1 MPKLTRLSSATRACL
16 EALIEQNLLNNKTVL
31 VRLSPTARLR
41 AQEELAALEEIY
53 RVRAALILA
62 LGHEVLNP
70 DPASPE
76 PDLRPA
82 FGDGP
87 SPWRA

>member
-1 MPKLTRLSSATRACL
+1 MPKLTCLSSATRACL

-31 VRLSPTARLR
+31 VRLSPAARLR
-41 AQEELAALEEIY
+41 AQEELAALAEIC
-53 RVRAALILA
+53 RVRAALTLA
-62 LGHEVLNP
+62 LGRDVLDP
-70 DPASPE
+70 DPSPPG

-82 FGDGP
+82 LGDGP

>member
-1 MPKLTRLSSATRACL
+1 MPKLTCLSSATRACL

-41 AQEELAALEEIY
+41 AQEELAALAEIC
-53 RVRAALILA
+53 RIRAALTFA

-70 DPASPE
+70 APVSPG

-82 FGDGP
+82 FSDGP

>member
-16 EALIEQNLLNNKTVL
+16 EALIEQNLLNNKTVF
-31 VRLSPTARLR
+31 VRLSPAARLR
-41 AQEELAALEEIY
+41 AQEELATLEEIC
-53 RVRAALILA
+53 RVRTALA
-62 LGHEVLNP
+62 LAFNHDALGP
-70 DPASPE
+70 DPAPPG

-82 FGDGP
+82 LGDGP